1 MVEEARTYL
10 TPRFGGRASVLQAD
24 LLDLTPDDL
33 GEPVDLVFS
42 TATFHWIRDHDKLFT
57 RLFALLKPGGRLV
70 AQCGG
75 GPNLQRHVDRAVVLM
90 KSNPWRPYFREW
102 IPPGFSVDESRT
114 AGRLRNAGFVDVET
128 LVIAAPT
135 TLEDAGTFSTF
146 MTNVVFREHLM
157 QLPDQALQ
165 QSFIAEL
172 TDQAISDDPPFSLD
186 YWRLNMRG
194 TRPSAT

>member
-1 MVEEARTYL
+1 M
-10 TPRFGGRASVLQAD
+10 
-24 LLDLTPDDL
+24 
-33 GEPVDLVFS
+33 
-42 TATFHWIRDHDKLFT
+42 
-57 RLFALLKPGGRLV
+57 
-70 AQCGG
+70 
-75 GPNLQRHVDRAVVLM
+75 
-90 KSNPWRPYFREW
+90 
-102 IPPGFSVDESRT
+102 
-114 AGRLRNAGFVDVET
+114 DVET

-135 TLEDAGTFSTF
+135 TLEDAETFSTF

-172 TDQAISDDPPFSLD
+172 TDQAISDDPPFNLD